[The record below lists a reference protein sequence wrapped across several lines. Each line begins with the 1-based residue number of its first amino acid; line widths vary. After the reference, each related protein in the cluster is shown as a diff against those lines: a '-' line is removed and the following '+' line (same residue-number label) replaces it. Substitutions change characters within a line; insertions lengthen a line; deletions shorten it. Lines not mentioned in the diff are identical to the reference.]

1 MNTPTIRPIALCIF
15 RKENSILV
23 AEGYDKAK
31 EEAFFRPLGGG
42 VVFGEYSWETIR
54 REIKEEIG
62 EEITNLTFIGPTENL
77 FQYEGNPGHEI
88 IFVFEGEFVNK
99 AAYRKEMII
108 GKGEEGQEIR
118 AIWKPISE
126 FKKNRA
132 RLYPEG
138 LLEILSD

>member
-1 MNTPTIRPIALCIF
+1 MNIPTIRPIALCIF